1 MKKSFY
7 LLFAVFSV
15 VVGLAVSD
23 TNANTNEGVTHLWN
37 EFQFVGLHGGAYDIG
52 ERGDSQNSLF
62 AGINGFYHT
71 YLEHSRS
78 GGAFAHFNSLGIL
91 GTLNYHFQSEN
102 ITLSGFITS
111 GYYPS
116 KDTLLQWGTGLAYSD
131 NFGTGLSAI
140 THIGYAY
147 HAEYAFSFFAQADY
161 FPEIGSIQYLIG
173 VSLGFGSLKS
183 YQ

>member
-1 MKKSFY
+1 MRKI
-7 LLFAVFSV
+7 LFVLILFFTYQV
-15 VVGLAVSD
+15 VSS
-23 TNANTNEGVTHLWN
+23 NTSANEGVKHLWN
-37 EFQFVGLHGGAYDIG
+37 EFQFVGLHGGASDIG
-52 ERGDSQNSLF
+52 DRENDLF
-62 AGINGFYHT
+62 AGVNGFYHT

-78 GGAFAHFNSLGIL
+78 GGAFAHFNSLGIA
-91 GTLNYHFQSEN
+91 GTLNYYFKSES
-102 ITLSGFITS
+102 ITMSGFITS

-116 KDTLLQWGTGLAYSD
+116 KETLLQWGTGLAYSD
-131 NFGTGLSAI
+131 SFGTGLSAI

-147 HAEYAFSFFAQADY
+147 HADYAFSFFAQADY

>member
-7 LLFAVFSV
+7 LLLAVFGI
-15 VVGLAVSD
+15 VVGLTVSD
-23 TNANTNEGVTHLWN
+23 TNANEGVKHLWN
-37 EFQFVGLHGGAYDIG
+37 DFEFFGLHGGAT
-52 ERGDSQNSLF
+52 GDRQNNVF

-78 GGAFAHFNSLGIL
+78 GGTFAHFNSLGIL
-91 GTLNYHFQSEN
+91 GTLNYHFESES
-102 ITLSGFITS
+102 ITLSGFLTS

-116 KDTLLQWGTGLAYSD
+116 KDTLLQWGIGAAYSD
-131 NFGTGLSAI
+131 IFSTGLSAI
-140 THIGYAY
+140 THISYAY
-147 HAEYAFSFFAQADY
+147 HADYAFSIFVQADY
-161 FPEIGSIQYLIG
+161 FREIDSIQYLIG